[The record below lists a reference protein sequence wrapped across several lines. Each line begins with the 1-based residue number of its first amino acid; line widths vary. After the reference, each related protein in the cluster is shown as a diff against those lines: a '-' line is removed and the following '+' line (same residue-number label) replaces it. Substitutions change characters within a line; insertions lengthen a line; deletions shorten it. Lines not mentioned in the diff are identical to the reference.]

1 MEKMGIYTK
10 NGDPQTQNFEIIRA
24 CARVRHDDSQAAI
37 VDFSDF
43 AVFFVDFSQYEICSE
58 GGKWMT
64 KTCQRGSM
72 FWTIV
77 SCCIPLGNFPV
88 IDNCI

>member
-1 MEKMGIYTK
+1 MPFIYSKKLLPVLGIAVGKCIQDTEGIKRMKTK
-10 NGDPQTQNFEIIRA
+10 
-24 CARVRHDDSQAAI
+24 HM
-37 VDFSDF
+37 
-43 AVFFVDFSQYEICSE
+43 DFSQYEICSE